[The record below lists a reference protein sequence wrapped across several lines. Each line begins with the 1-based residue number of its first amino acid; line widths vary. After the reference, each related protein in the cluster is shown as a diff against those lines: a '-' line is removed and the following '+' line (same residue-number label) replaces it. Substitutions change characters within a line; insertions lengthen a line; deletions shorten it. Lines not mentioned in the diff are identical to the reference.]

1 MIVAS
6 TLVSCNANK
15 KVSDKNLP
23 NNDSTVNVATEKTEG
38 ASLEFLFR
46 KLDKGIE
53 FYAIGNEPSWGLD
66 MDFEDGFKFKTMEY
80 EFNCP
85 AVEGHK
91 AEDADVTIFRAKTEA
106 GEIIISLFGT
116 PCTDNMSGEKFSHR
130 VEVDIKRGDAKE
142 YTNYE
147 GCGRYVFDQRIHDI
161 WVLEKMNGKNIRG
174 MNKGSELP
182 NIEFNTTENRV
193 LGNTGCNGFSG
204 EARCYGRTLELGNIG
219 STKKYCQDAH
229 YEGEFLKTMEPGRY
243 GYRIDSGMLFLKK
256 GKNEVLVFRKVD

>member
-1 MIVAS
+1 MIVAW

-23 NNDSTVNVATEKTEG
+23 KTDSSVNAATENTEG

-66 MDFEDGFKFKTMEY
+66 LDFEDGFKFKTMEY

-106 GEIIISLFGT
+106 GEMIISLFGT
-116 PCTDNMSGEKFSHR
+116 ACTDNMSGEKFSHR

-142 YTNYE
+142 FTNYE

-161 WVLEKMNGKNIRG
+161 WVLEKMNGESVSRKKDG
-174 MNKGSELP
+174 PDLP
-182 NIEFNTTENRV
+182 SLEINTADNRAM
-193 LGNTGCNGFSG
+193 GNTGCNNYSCQASAMGNK
-204 EARCYGRTLELGNIG
+204 LEIGPLGV
-219 STKKYCQDAH
+219 TRKYCEEAG
-229 YEGEFLKTMEPGRY
+229 YEPGFLKAMQPGIFSYKIENGRL
-243 GYRIDSGMLFLKK
+243 ILKK
-256 GKNEVLVFRKVD
+256 QDKELLVFRKVD